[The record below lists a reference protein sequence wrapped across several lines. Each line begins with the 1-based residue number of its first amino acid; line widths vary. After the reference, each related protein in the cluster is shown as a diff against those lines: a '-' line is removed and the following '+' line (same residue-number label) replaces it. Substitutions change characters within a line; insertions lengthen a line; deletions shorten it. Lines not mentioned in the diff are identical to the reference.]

1 MHPINIISLKKAYG
15 NIHALRGIDLQ
26 IPEGKI
32 YGLIGP
38 NGSGKTTLIKSIVG
52 AIKPSS
58 GSISVCGMDPQKDKW
73 EIRKLIGYM
82 PQSSSLFESLNTR
95 DNITFFGKAYS
106 LKNLNQRVD
115 DIIEFTELKEREN
128 DPIYTFSGGMK
139 KRVSLA
145 CALIHRPKL
154 LLLDEPTAAVDPHLK
169 ARSWE
174 LFRELASRGTTLLIS
189 THLMDEALLCDN
201 ITVLNRGK
209 VILINTPEEI
219 LKKGES
225 KLIINTSQERIENVF
240 LSNPEDLA
248 NKLKEFG
255 LQEGIKSIEIK
266 QETLEEIMLSEI
278 NKNVS

>member
-1 MHPINIISLKKAYG
+1 MHPINIISLKKVYG

-115 DIIEFTELKEREN
+115 EIIEFTELKEREN

-225 KLIINTSQERIENVF
+225 KLIITIDQERIENVI

>member
-115 DIIEFTELKEREN
+115 EIIEFTELKEREN

-169 ARSWE
+169 VRSWE

-225 KLIINTSQERIENVF
+225 KLIINTSQERIENVI

>member
-1 MHPINIISLKKAYG
+1 MHPINIISLKKTYG
-15 NIHALRGIDLQ
+15 NIHALRGIYLQ

-106 LKNLNQRVD
+106 LKNLDQRVD
-115 DIIEFTELKEREN
+115 EIIEFTELKEREN

-169 ARSWE
+169 ARSWK

-189 THLMDEALLCDN
+189 THLMDEALLCVN
-201 ITVLNRGK
+201 ITVLNGGK

-225 KLIINTSQERIENVF
+225 KLIINTSQERIENVI

>member
-26 IPEGKI
+26 IREGKI

-115 DIIEFTELKEREN
+115 EIIEFTELKEREN

-225 KLIINTSQERIENVF
+225 KLIINTSQERIENII